1 MGILRFAVK
10 STIAGGLLYFT
21 IREGVWSNQE
31 ESVKL
36 YGKIYNK
43 IAPLVKENV
52 PKEIIN
58 ELPDLPKTTDISDKM
73 RNSWNKG
80 VMISMKFLAQL
91 PSHTKNG
98 INSILEMPAIK
109 DVISN
114 EKNASETSKTQ

>member
-1 MGILRFAVK
+1 MGVVRFAVK

-43 IAPLVKENV
+43 VAPLVKDNV
-52 PKEIIN
+52 PKDLIS
-58 ELPDLPKTTDISDKM
+58 ELPDLPSTTDISDKM
-73 RNSWNKG
+73 RNSWNSG
-80 VMISMKFLAQL
+80 VMVSMKFLSQL

-98 INSILEMPAIK
+98 INSILEIPAIK
-109 DVISN
+109 DAVSG
-114 EKNASETSKTQ
+114 EKSPSESSKTQ